1 MKYITATNG
10 NEPLVAVFLSTETN
24 SKYYNQN
31 TGETIWPPNDG
42 AAGEVTTTVF
52 PEGTR
57 IDRYGSDF
65 GTYTSPE
72 GTPYEMRSVAPGTG
86 QKPYSVFEV
95 QSPLE
100 VQSSEVAP
108 WFGQPGGGIQY
119 KLPESVDDLLE
130 AGIIRRV
137 K

>member
-42 AAGEVTTTVF
+42 AAGEVTTTVL

-108 WFGQPGGGIQY
+108 WFVQPGGGIQY

-130 AGIIRRV
+130 AGVLRRV

>member
-42 AAGEVTTTVF
+42 AAGEVTTTVL

-65 GTYTSPE
+65 GTYMSPE

>member
-42 AAGEVTTTVF
+42 AAGEVTTTVL

-57 IDRYGSDF
+57 IDRYGLILVH
-65 GTYTSPE
+65 TRHLKALR
-72 GTPYEMRSVAPGTG
+72 M
-86 QKPYSVFEV
+86 K
-95 QSPLE
+95 
-100 VQSSEVAP
+100 
-108 WFGQPGGGIQY
+108 
-119 KLPESVDDLLE
+119 
-130 AGIIRRV
+130 
-137 K
+137 